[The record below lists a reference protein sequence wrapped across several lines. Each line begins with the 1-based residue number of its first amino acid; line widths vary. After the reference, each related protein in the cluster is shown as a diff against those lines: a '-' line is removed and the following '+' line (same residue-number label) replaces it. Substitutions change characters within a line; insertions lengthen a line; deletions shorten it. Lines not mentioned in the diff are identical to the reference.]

1 MERKHY
7 VYRLT
12 SPSGRSYIGLTGRSV
27 KERWQK
33 HKRQAEFGTGRHPLY
48 DAMRKYGFESFLVET
63 VACAYGLAD
72 AQYLERLLISTNRN
86 GYNILP
92 GGETGSGPAKVFWQQ
107 IKADPLAYEAYRQKL
122 RNAQAIRIANGEDAT
137 PRIEGARRWRENNP
151 RESYRLAMRGLRIA
165 KKKNTVTGVKEAE
178 RIAQAAKPLKERL
191 LEKHKKQY
199 LTKSRSVTSVWLNR
213 TSDEKESIASK
224 ISESLRAYFKDGV
237 NVDRG
242 QLERARNAI
251 DRSRQAP
258 AASNGLK
265 RFWEDLRKDPVR
277 YKNYIE
283 RRKQTLKATN
293 DSKNLRHN

>member
-7 VYRLT
+7 IYRLT

-33 HKRQAEFGTGRHPLY
+33 HGRTAQSCKGRHPLY
-48 DAMRKYGFESFLVET
+48 DAMRKYGIDSFLVET
-63 VACAYGLAD
+63 IACTYGLID
-72 AQYLERLLISTNRN
+72 AQYLERLFISVNEK

-137 PRIEGARRWRENNP
+137 PRIEGARRWRENNT

-191 LEKHKKQY
+191 LEKHKGRY
-199 LTKSRSVTSVWLNR
+199 LARSRGVASVWASRSET
-213 TSDEKESIASK
+213 EKLTVAGK
-224 ISESLRAYFKDGV
+224 ISVTLKKYYENGDR
-237 NVDRG
+237 VDRE
-242 QLERARNAI
+242 QLERARSAI
-251 DRSRQAP
+251 DRSKQAP
-258 AASNGLK
+258 AASKGLK
-265 RFWEDLRKDPVR
+265 KFWEDLKKDPVR
-277 YKNYIE
+277 YKDYIE

-293 DSKNLRHN
+293 ASKNI